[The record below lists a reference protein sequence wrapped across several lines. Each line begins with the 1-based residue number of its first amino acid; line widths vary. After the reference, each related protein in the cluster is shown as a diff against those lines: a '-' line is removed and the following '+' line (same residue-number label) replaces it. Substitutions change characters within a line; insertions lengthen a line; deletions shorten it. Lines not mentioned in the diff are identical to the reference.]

1 MIWLPTCDTELEL
14 ISFSAPWFWIFLDAF
29 LNDFEIIFET
39 FSDIQI
45 GVGMLMES
53 GGECF
58 RFKRHHQTK
67 RVFMVIIE
75 THLDLCDRNI

>member
-1 MIWLPTCDTELEL
+1 MH
-14 ISFSAPWFWIFLDAF
+14 F

-45 GVGMLMES
+45 GVGLLMES

-58 RFKRHHQTK
+58 RFKRDRKTK
-67 RVFMVIIE
+67 RVFMAIIE